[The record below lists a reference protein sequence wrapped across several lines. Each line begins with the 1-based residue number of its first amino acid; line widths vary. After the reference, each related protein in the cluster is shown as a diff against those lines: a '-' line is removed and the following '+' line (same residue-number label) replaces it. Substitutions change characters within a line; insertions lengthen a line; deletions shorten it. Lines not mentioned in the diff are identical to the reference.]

1 MYNICCKG
9 AHGGNVTESNQRCE
23 CVNECE
29 MITFSTTISSGK
41 LAANVILEDIPD
53 SSDIPE
59 RFLTATET
67 RHRVES
73 SLMMKTVTLLTDAV
87 EAHRLMRFQINTD
100 IVDAG
105 TSWTKAL
112 SKLLT
117 SLDDMMLG
125 HIADSISLLSIL
137 KDVHLKHANYL
148 ATGLSTQLE
157 DCTSLIAE
165 VHVIAI
171 RAQLTVIS
179 SAEVGRLQLLS
190 NCLQYLNTTMVD
202 FDSMLNAEA
211 RKSPHQWHYFPS
223 QMRMDDCNVVFYSV
237 HDSLILQLDWLD
249 SFIPTVGTIVSP
261 VVAIIFTNMT
271 VLGSNMASLSE
282 CLMSYKKELYSFE
295 DELFP
300 ILTSTLQT
308 HFTYE
313 PPTTLLS
320 KFSMDGHWLES
331 ITSRYVAYSLSKLEL
346 ATALHVNGSEMV
358 TDATRLYS
366 DIELSLFT
374 KVTDLIDKQQTSMV
388 SFYSDLLQ
396 RVASLQRYMFAND
409 TKLEEFM
416 RRLSI
421 WRMPIIN
428 FQKAKVSLPRSCVLR
443 ALAYVYDSS
452 RTNV

>member
-1 MYNICCKG
+1 M
-9 AHGGNVTESNQRCE
+9 TESKHRCE
-23 CVNECE
+23 CINECE
-29 MITFSTTISSGK
+29 MISFSTTISSGK
-41 LAANVILEDIPD
+41 LSANVILDDIPD
-53 SSDIPE
+53 SSDNTE
-59 RFLTATET
+59 RFIAATET

-87 EAHRLMRFQINTD
+87 EAHRQMRFHINTD

-105 TSWTKAL
+105 TSWTTAL

-117 SLDDMMLG
+117 SLDDMMRG
-125 HIADSISLLSIL
+125 HIADSISLIKIL
-137 KDVHLKHANYL
+137 KDVYLKHVNYL
-148 ATGLSTQLE
+148 VTGLSTQLM

-171 RAQLTVIS
+171 RAQSTVIS
-179 SAEVGRLQLLS
+179 SAEVGRLQLLRS
-190 NCLQYLNTTMVD
+190 CLQYLNTTMVD

-237 HDSLILQLDWLD
+237 RDSLILQLDWLD
-249 SFIPTVGTIVSP
+249 SFIPTVGTVVSP
-261 VVAIIFTNMT
+261 VAAIIFTNMT
-271 VLGSNMASLSE
+271 VLGSNMASLSG

-300 ILTSTLQT
+300 TLTSTLQA

-320 KFSMDGHWLES
+320 KFNVDGQWLES
-331 ITSRYVAYSLSKLEL
+331 ITSRYIAYSLSKLEL
-346 ATALHVNGSEMV
+346 AAALHENGSEVV
-358 TDATRLYS
+358 TGVDRLYS

-374 KVTDLIDKQQTSMV
+374 KVTDLVDKQQTSMV

-421 WRMPIIN
+421 WRMPIVN
-428 FQKAKVSLPRSCVLR
+428 FQKSKVLFFVL
-443 ALAYVYDSS
+443 
-452 RTNV
+452 